1 MRVCVKLFAAVRDI
15 AGDEKIEL
23 DVSDNADVAEIR
35 AAMIARWPKLEPY
48 APFLNFAV
56 NQTYATAATRVAAAD
71 EIACIPPVSG
81 G

>member
-15 AGDEKIEL
+15 VGDEQVEL
-23 DVSDNADVAEIR
+23 EVSDAADVAEVR
-35 AAMIARWPKLEPY
+35 AAMVDSWPQLEPY
-48 APFLNFAV
+48 ARFLNFAV
-56 NQTYATAATRVAAAD
+56 NQTYATAATRVAAQD

>member
-23 DVSDNADVAEIR
+23 EVSGDADIAEVR
-35 AAMIARWPKLEPY
+35 AAMIAKWPSLEPY
-48 APFLNFAV
+48 ARFLNFAV
-56 NQTYATAATRVAAAD
+56 NQTYATAITRVAADD

>member
-15 AGDEKIEL
+15 AGDEKVEL
-23 DVSDNADVAEIR
+23 DVSGEADIAEVR
-35 AAMIARWPKLEPY
+35 AAMIGKWPQLRPY
-48 APFLNFAV
+48 AQFLNFAV
-56 NQTYATAATRVAAAD
+56 NQTYATAATRVAADD

>member
-15 AGDEKIEL
+15 AGDEKVEL
-23 DVSDNADVAEIR
+23 EVSESADIAEVR
-35 AAMIARWPKLEPY
+35 AAMIAKWPKLEPY
-48 APFLNFAV
+48 SRFLNFAV
-56 NQTYATAATRVAAAD
+56 NQNYATAATRVAAED